1 MHDKAF
7 NIAKEPKYDGYQSS
21 LASMVYNCFDK
32 ETSGGAVKNKSNSNQ
47 ELAGE
52 LHTPIIRKFETQK
65 VYSTSVDN
73 IWPAN
78 LADMQLISKFNKIIR
93 FLLCITDL
101 FSKYAWFIPLKDKK
115 GITITNAFQKVLN
128 QSNCKSEQYG

>member
-7 NIAKEPKYDGYQSS
+7 NIAKEPKYDGYQSG

-47 ELAGE
+47 ELAEE

-65 VYSTSVDN
+65 VYSTSIDN
-73 IWPAN
+73 IW
-78 LADMQLISKFNKIIR
+78 LLI
-93 FLLCITDL
+93 LLIC
-101 FSKYAWFIPLKDKK
+101 
-115 GITITNAFQKVLN
+115 N
-128 QSNCKSEQYG
+128 